1 MINIENQSGVCKW
14 TKTKKSNFG
23 TTKSSGEFF
32 DEASLL
38 QLGVYFYFGHD
49 NIEQDVDKAIKI
61 WRICDELYDSGEA
74 CFFLGK
80 AYSNNDDEMF
90 YETTMKYYQKALDKG
105 VEEAYFPLGYMYFN
119 GYGVEKDVDKAL
131 ELFESSVKC
140 KDKDGLYFLGF
151 LYATGFK
158 VKKDVKRAKRLFRE
172 SAELGN
178 EAAKEYLA
186 SLEE

>member
-1 MINIENQSGVCKW
+1 
-14 TKTKKSNFG
+14 
-23 TTKSSGEFF
+23 
-32 DEASLL
+32 
-38 QLGVYFYFGHD
+38 
-49 NIEQDVDKAIKI
+49 
-61 WRICDELYDSGEA
+61 
-74 CFFLGK
+74 
-80 AYSNNDDEMF
+80 
-90 YETTMKYYQKALDKG
+90 
-105 VEEAYFPLGYMYFN
+105 MYFN

-131 ELFESSVKC
+131 ELFESSAKC

>member
-1 MINIENQSGVCKW
+1 MDKNKKIEFWN
-14 TKTKKSNFG
+14 NE
-23 TTKSSGEFF
+23 EFREIF
-32 DEASLL
+32 DETALL
-38 QLGVYFYFGHD
+38 QLGVYFYFGSD

-61 WRICDELYDSGEA
+61 WWICDKLYDSGEA

-131 ELFESSVKC
+131 ELFESSVKS

>member
-1 MINIENQSGVCKW
+1 
-14 TKTKKSNFG
+14 
-23 TTKSSGEFF
+23 
-32 DEASLL
+32 
-38 QLGVYFYFGHD
+38 
-49 NIEQDVDKAIKI
+49 
-61 WRICDELYDSGEA
+61 
-74 CFFLGK
+74 
-80 AYSNNDDEMF
+80 MF

>member
-1 MINIENQSGVCKW
+1 M
-14 TKTKKSNFG
+14 
-23 TTKSSGEFF
+23 
-32 DEASLL
+32 
-38 QLGVYFYFGHD
+38 
-49 NIEQDVDKAIKI
+49 
-61 WRICDELYDSGEA
+61 
-74 CFFLGK
+74 
-80 AYSNNDDEMF
+80 
-90 YETTMKYYQKALDKG
+90 
-105 VEEAYFPLGYMYFN
+105 
-119 GYGVEKDVDKAL
+119 
-131 ELFESSVKC
+131 KC

>member
-1 MINIENQSGVCKW
+1 MDKNKEIEFWN
-14 TKTKKSNFG
+14 NE
-23 TTKSSGEFF
+23 EFREIF
-32 DEASLL
+32 DESSLL

-61 WRICDELYDSGEA
+61 WWICDELYDSGEA

-172 SAELGN
+172 SAEFGN